1 MSIHTGDRLILDYL
15 CGGEILCQAGEV
27 LKPRL
32 LKDYELVYIIKGNV
46 SYTANDETFFVP
58 PGGMILGRSATMES
72 YRWDTTQTTR
82 HAYFHF
88 FINTLPADW
97 TEPDEWP
104 RVRSKPA
111 SITKSLF
118 RHVMQHIYE
127 HSDWP
132 AIAPGNRDCLL
143 LETLIDTF
151 LETHAKE
158 EKTFEPERPEPV
170 RRALKWMR
178 QQIDDNPTG
187 HFSLEDIATA
197 AGCTGKHLCRI
208 FKQSIGHPPVKVGKL
223 LRLQLS
229 LALLARTNL
238 SIKEVAMRCGFE
250 DPLYFSRCFSETF
263 KRPPSTI
270 RTELHKGIPLPP
282 DPLPIDI
289 TPRLSW

>member
-1 MSIHTGDRLILDYL
+1 MLDYL
-15 CGGEILCQAGEV
+15 YGGEILCQAGEV

-32 LKDYELVYIIKGNV
+32 LTDYELVYIIKGSV
-46 SYTANDETFFVP
+46 SYTANDETFSVP
-58 PGGMILGRSATMES
+58 PGGMILGRSGTMEA

-88 FINTLPADW
+88 SINTLPSDW
-97 TEPDEWP
+97 PEPDEWP
-104 RVRSKPA
+104 RIRAKPA
-111 SITKSLF
+111 VITATLF
-118 RHVMQHIYE
+118 RHVMLHIYE

-132 AIAPGNRDCLL
+132 AIAPANRDCLL

-151 LETHAKE
+151 LETHTEE
-158 EKTFEPERPEPV
+158 EKAFETERPEPV

-178 QQIDDNPTG
+178 QQIDDDPARQ
-187 HFSLEDIATA
+187 FSLEEIAAA
-197 AGCTGKHLCRI
+197 AGCTDKHLCRI
-208 FKQSIGHPPVKVGKL
+208 FRQSIGHTPVKVGKL

-250 DPLYFSRCFSETF
+250 DPLYFSRCFSQSF

-270 RTELHKGIPLPP
+270 RKDLSKGVPPPP